1 MAYRKTTRRR
11 TTSGRRTT
19 TTARKA
25 TNHGRVKVWS
35 AGEVS
40 LLRKHYRNTTNEVI
54 AKSLGRSVASVRAK
68 AGALSLRKNA
78 NFLSIVAKSAG
89 TGGFAK
95 GVKRGRWAKPA
106 GAGRRGGAK
115 SWGGSRG
122 RKTTTRRASRRW

>member
-11 TTSGRRTT
+11 TTTGRRTT
-19 TTARKA
+19 TTARRA
-25 TNHGRVKVWS
+25 TNRGRVKVWS

-54 AKSLGRSVASVRAK
+54 AKSLGRSIASVRAK

-78 NFLSIVAKSAG
+78 NFLSVVAKSAG

-106 GAGRRGGAK
+106 GAARRGGAK
-115 SWGGSRG
+115 RFGGTRG
-122 RKTTTRRASRRW
+122 RKTTTRRAARRW